1 MEQEGALQQR
11 GQGGRLRSQLVRL
24 LHHRQAAWWFALLA
38 VAGVAQFVSVIGITF
53 ILFPTMGRLGYD
65 LDRMSSTNLVAVSL
79 AVSIG
84 VALAASLYASRK
96 YKKTFFDPPSN
107 RIHRRDWHGYATK
120 TGVAIAVPV
129 AYITFVIWALLVLG
143 LVVAARHLVS
153 FPGLPG
159 NPLVWIVPV
168 PAGLALWA
176 FVAWRHVLLE
186 VLETAEP
193 PELRLAANLKQHAD
207 VFQEWAKALEAAFEE
222 AEAISKKVQQGIE
235 LEQEQLREIREQYR
249 LQAQLIEL
257 SDRAPVIRTA
267 IAQEHARGA
276 RWGLL
281 VNVVVAAVF
290 YVIGLLTDALVDTE
304 ALGDQLRQWFHL
316 G

>member
-176 FVAWRHVLLE
+176 FVKGHWDLPGDGHEASPVMA
-186 VLETAEP
+186 VKP
-193 PELRLAANLKQHAD
+193 PH
-207 VFQEWAKALEAAFEE
+207 WWP
-222 AEAISKKVQQGIE
+222 
-235 LEQEQLREIREQYR
+235 
-249 LQAQLIEL
+249 
-257 SDRAPVIRTA
+257 SDLPGRVRSVAPPPCR
-267 IAQEHARGA
+267 
-276 RWGLL
+276 RWPG
-281 VNVVVAAVF
+281 
-290 YVIGLLTDALVDTE
+290 
-304 ALGDQLRQWFHL
+304 
-316 G
+316 